1 MNNNKIFRMKYN
13 GPDVEKLLD
22 DVKTKH
28 LLTNEEYNNF
38 NKIVND
44 NEKVHSHTNLP
55 ELNEINKVRMDAWDG
70 KFDDITIK
78 DNRISLWA
86 NGEIKKFINLPEVVT
101 PKASEVNIEDTN
113 GNFSAS
119 NVEDVLAEMVER
131 IKKLEDEIASLNG
144 SDEING

>member
-1 MNNNKIFRMKYN
+1 MKYN

-28 LLTNEEYNNF
+28 LLTNEEYDNF

-55 ELNEINKVRMDAWDG
+55 ELDTVNKVRMDAWDG
-70 KFDDITIK
+70 KFDDITIE

-86 NGEIKKFINLPEVVT
+86 NGEIKKFINLPEVVP
-101 PKASEVNIEDTN
+101 PKASVVNIEDTN
-113 GNFSAS
+113 GNFSSS
-119 NVEDVLAEMVER
+119 NVEDVLVEMVKR
-131 IKKLEDEIASLNG
+131 IKKLEDESAAMSG
-144 SDEING
+144 KDEING